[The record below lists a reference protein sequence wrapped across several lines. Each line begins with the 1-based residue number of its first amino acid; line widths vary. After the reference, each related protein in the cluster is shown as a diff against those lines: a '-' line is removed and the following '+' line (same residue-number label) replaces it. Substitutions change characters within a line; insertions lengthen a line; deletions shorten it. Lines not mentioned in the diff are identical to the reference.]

1 MSIFGSI
8 IENIWHK
15 VYPVVKETVAAA
27 EAVVEKVV
35 DAAEDLVK
43 VVTDSPA
50 AREIQERILDAAA
63 ARHKEATGETLEWRT
78 SVVDLLKLVDI
89 DSSQANRKALAT
101 EMGMPNYDFSAAEN
115 VELSKRVLAK
125 LRGG

>member
-1 MSIFGSI
+1 MLATWRGIS
-8 IENIWHK
+8 
-15 VYPVVKETVAAA
+15 AA
-27 EAVVEKVV
+27 EAVVETVV
-35 DAAEDLVK
+35 NAADDIVK

-63 ARHKEATGETLEWRT
+63 ARHKEETGETLEWRT

-89 DSSQANRKALAT
+89 DSSQENRKALA
-101 EMGMPNYDFSAAEN
+101 EEVGMHHYAFSAADN